1 MSSNPITV
9 IPPQVEHLEDTSMV
23 VVRILTGEEE
33 LLNTGTNYL
42 CLVIWAVDGEIGA
55 FEERIVNSVIEQ
67 ATKYLSLIL

>member
-42 CLVIWAVDGEIGA
+42 CLVI
-55 FEERIVNSVIEQ
+55 
-67 ATKYLSLIL
+67 